1 VATGVGRFLQVDLR
15 SDGAPGSPTLVSTR
29 DRALLLKGLPRQRLG
44 ARISSEPE
52 DPAGPDSR
60 SLMSRYGNSD
70 Q

>member
-1 VATGVGRFLQVDLR
+1 
-15 SDGAPGSPTLVSTR
+15 VSTR